1 MTTHESDTGE
11 RRLLTA
17 MITDAAVLA
26 AVAPH
31 FREGHGLSR
40 WAALIGGWCVAHYAR
55 GKAAPGRAIEA
66 AYRKW
71 ARSRIG
77 RGDKD
82 SAKFID
88 LVLGS
93 LSGDYEAQAG
103 RGASLEEAESIL
115 SESRW
120 RRLRCD
126 LDQAIDAHDYERAQ
140 KAYADFRPVRFGG
153 GDYLDVTDMTAA
165 LRDALTAASHPPLL
179 SFHGPKGAFY
189 GRSLDRACFVAYHG
203 PEKRGK
209 STWLLDLAWLS
220 MLHRRKVAYFESGDM
235 TRPQLLRRLACRATR
250 RPLYACK
257 YRFPVAEKLVGEGKE
272 ARLEVS
278 HEVRQTDA
286 VMTLQEAEDAFSDAQ
301 ENWVRDE
308 MGYLRFQFHP
318 TRALTVPMI
327 EASLEAWA
335 SAGWE
340 ADVVLVDYA
349 DLLGSALITK
359 AFTAQDTIDDTWAR
373 MRALSQVRDCLVA
386 TATQCKTSA
395 GGKANIGREDI
406 GSYDRRKLAHT
417 TANFVINQT
426 PKEKKLGVT
435 RLDWDAVRDE
445 EGFGTLHCAGCPQI
459 YDPAVRAVLYGGL

>member
-165 LRDALTAASHPPLL
+165 LREPPAA
-179 SFHGPKGAFY
+179 
-189 GRSLDRACFVAYHG
+189 
-203 PEKRGK
+203 
-209 STWLLDLAWLS
+209 
-220 MLHRRKVAYFESGDM
+220 
-235 TRPQLLRRLACRATR
+235 
-250 RPLYACK
+250 
-257 YRFPVAEKLVGEGKE
+257 
-272 ARLEVS
+272 
-278 HEVRQTDA
+278 
-286 VMTLQEAEDAFSDAQ
+286 
-301 ENWVRDE
+301 
-308 MGYLRFQFHP
+308 
-318 TRALTVPMI
+318 
-327 EASLEAWA
+327 
-335 SAGWE
+335 
-340 ADVVLVDYA
+340 
-349 DLLGSALITK
+349 
-359 AFTAQDTIDDTWAR
+359 
-373 MRALSQVRDCLVA
+373 
-386 TATQCKTSA
+386 
-395 GGKANIGREDI
+395 
-406 GSYDRRKLAHT
+406 
-417 TANFVINQT
+417 
-426 PKEKKLGVT
+426 
-435 RLDWDAVRDE
+435 
-445 EGFGTLHCAGCPQI
+445 
-459 YDPAVRAVLYGGL
+459 AVLPRSERRVLRPVP